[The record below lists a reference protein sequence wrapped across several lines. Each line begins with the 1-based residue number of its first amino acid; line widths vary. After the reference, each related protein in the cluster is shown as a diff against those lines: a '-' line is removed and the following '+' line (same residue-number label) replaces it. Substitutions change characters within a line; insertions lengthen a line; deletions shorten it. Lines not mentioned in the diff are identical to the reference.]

1 MARRSAVVFP
11 PRISLPRVRTNTHA
25 TRVPLFLPD
34 FSTTNPGYSDAG
46 LGHRYF
52 HAGKQAELSDSM
64 DCINAFL
71 NVMGF
76 DTVAD
81 RANAIAAA
89 LTAMLPNH

>member
-1 MARRSAVVFP
+1 
-11 PRISLPRVRTNTHA
+11 
-25 TRVPLFLPD
+25 
-34 FSTTNPGYSDAG
+34 
-46 LGHRYF
+46 
-52 HAGKQAELSDSM
+52 M